1 MGHIL
6 KGVMEKELDVVHE
19 TERKSER
26 KMDKN
31 LVAGRILGGH
41 IAGTAFW
48 KLVCDR

>member
-6 KGVMEKELDVVHE
+6 KGVMEKELEVVHE

-31 LVAGRILGGH
+31 LVAGRIPGGH
-41 IAGTAFW
+41 IAGTAFR